1 VPSDPRID
9 IQPARADTL
18 GPLAADFMAD
28 HGVVLDDWQRHVL
41 DGWLAV
47 DRAGHYSAPTCGLS
61 VPRQNGKTVLL
72 KARAYFGAAVLG
84 EAILYTAH
92 EVKTYRKTFEELAG
106 DFDPATGYPDLAAQ
120 TEYIRRT
127 NGQEVIKLRDW
138 QDDAGE
144 WHTGGRIAF
153 SARSRTASLGFTFDC
168 FFADEAQELT
178 QEQMAALQ
186 PTISAGPLG
195 NPQTILIGT
204 PPQAGKDGGVFRKTR
219 RSALHGDGERV
230 SWVEWSVPEVGDTT
244 DWDRVA
250 AVNPALDVRL
260 MRTAIQTEMDT
271 MDADTFALMRLGWW
285 SEATEAAETV
295 IPAAAWAD
303 TAIDADEAPE
313 SGLLVYAAKFSG
325 DGSRLALAVCLKP
338 RDGRPPHVELVD
350 YMATSSGTGEAA
362 RWLAERSSKAAQ
374 IVVDGVGNAQA
385 LIDRLRELG
394 VPKRVIQRP
403 AALEAAGAYAALVDA
418 VVDHAVTHL
427 SSGQKPLDIAATT
440 CTKRRIGAR
449 GGWGFESTEEADAAI
464 IEAVALAYRSAM
476 TTKRDPERSVCDEQT
491 ETFGRRWAY

>member
-1 VPSDPRID
+1 M
-9 IQPARADTL
+9 
-18 GPLAADFMAD
+18 GPLAAEFMAD
-28 HGVVLDDWQRHVL
+28 HGVILDEWQRHVL
-41 DGWLAV
+41 DGWLAM
-47 DRAGHYSAPTCGLS
+47 DRAGHYAAPTCGLS

-72 KARAYFGAAVLG
+72 KTRAYFGAAVLG
-84 EAILYTAH
+84 EAVLYTAH

-106 DFDPATGYPDLAAQ
+106 DFDPQTGFPDLAAQ

-138 QDDAGE
+138 QDEAGE

-168 FFADEAQELT
+168 FLADEAQELT

-204 PPQAGKDGGVFRKTR
+204 PPQAGKDGGVFRKAR

-230 SWVEWSVPEVGDTT
+230 SWVEWSVSEIGDTT

-285 SEATEAAETV
+285 SEEASATETV
-295 IPAAAWAD
+295 IPAAKWEATATDAPPAD
-303 TAIDADEAPE
+303 GIV
-313 SGLLVYAAKFSG
+313 VYAAKFSA
-325 DGSRLALAVCLKP
+325 DGARVSVAVCLRP

-350 YMATSSGTGEAA
+350 YIATSHGLGELAQWLAA
-362 RWLAERSSKAAQ
+362 RSDKAAQ

-385 LIDRLRELG
+385 LIDRLRELD

-403 AALEAAGAYAALVDA
+403 AALEAAGAYAALADA
-418 VVDHAVTHL
+418 VNAGTITHL
-427 SSGQKPLDIAATT
+427 RTGQRPLDLAATT
-440 CTKRRIGAR
+440 CTRRRIGAR
-449 GGWGFESTEEADAAI
+449 GGWGFESTEEADASI
-464 IEAVALAYRSAM
+464 IEAAALAYRSAM
-476 TTKRDPERSVCDEQT
+476 TTKRDPERSVVDDEQPGPLP
-491 ETFGRRWAY
+491 GRWPV